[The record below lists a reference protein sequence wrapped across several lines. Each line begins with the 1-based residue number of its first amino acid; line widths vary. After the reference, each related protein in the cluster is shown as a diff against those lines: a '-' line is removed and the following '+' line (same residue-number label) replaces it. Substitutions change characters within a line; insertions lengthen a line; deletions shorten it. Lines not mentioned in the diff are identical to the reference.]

1 MNEKFTRERRE
12 FNDRLEQ
19 MSSEISKRDR
29 TILSLE
35 NQKEGMVNNMQQKQN
50 SLDEI
55 RQELQN
61 EKSGLIQKIE
71 DLKQKYDTTMDE
83 LTQSK
88 INFEREKALK
98 DQKISFQEQRI
109 DEYNDQMKQTI
120 ERYEER
126 LKSEKDDAAK
136 ILQERISRI

>member
-1 MNEKFTRERRE
+1 MNE
-12 FNDRLEQ
+12 RLEN

-35 NQKEGMVNNMQQKQN
+35 NQKEGLNNQIGNKEK

-55 RQELQN
+55 RQESQN
-61 EKSGLIQKIE
+61 EKSSLIQKIE
-71 DLKQKYDTTMDE
+71 DLKQRYDQSMDE

-98 DQKISFQEQRI
+98 D
-109 DEYNDQMKQTI
+109 
-120 ERYEER
+120 
-126 LKSEKDDAAK
+126 
-136 ILQERISRI
+136 